1 MKKGPKGEDA
11 EFVYYSPPALW
22 QVSLISLQVLGR
34 KDRKGA
40 QALFPQNFPTEWVAV
55 EDVRI
60 ILINSVARLTPPF
73 PVIDSQLL
81 SPSQA
86 HHWALQAPRSVSSL
100 LRLAEPPSST
110 GLTQPAFFST
120 TN

>member
-40 QALFPQNFPTEWVAV
+40 QISFPQNFPTEGVTV

-60 ILINSVARLTPPF
+60 ILINSVET
-73 PVIDSQLL
+73 
-81 SPSQA
+81 A
-86 HHWALQAPRSVSSL
+86 HSSL
-100 LRLAEPPSST
+100 PGHRLPAPFSFTGSSL
-110 GLTQPAFFST
+110 GIGGPEVSVFSAKT
-120 TN
+120 S